1 MPLTHLDESRVESSV
16 LSPRDDSQRRDSI
29 PTEERGRGAFESMPQ
44 SPTKPASASTASRT
58 TFWDRWLA
66 RRLLS
71 LLQGLPIEI
80 ALWDG
85 RVYTASNGPA
95 SMRVTIHSQPT
106 LLSLLLDP
114 SMAFGDGYSRGEI
127 TVSGD
132 LVQFFEYIA
141 LAARQAPGWFDNRT
155 WRWGHWLSPNTRAAA
170 KNHVRQHYDLGNDF
184 YKLWL
189 DEQMAYTCA
198 YFAEP
203 TLDLAA
209 AQRAKFDLVAR
220 KLRLKPGDRV
230 VEAGCGW
237 GGLALHLARE
247 YGVSVQAFNISH
259 EQVAFARDRA
269 TSAGLD
275 GRVVFVEDDWRSV
288 DGQFDAFVSVGMLE
302 HVGPENFRELGN
314 VIHRSLKP
322 RGLALLHTIGR
333 NLAQPIDRWTEKRI
347 FPGGC
352 PPSLRQM
359 MDIFE
364 THDFSILDVENLRLH
379 YARTLEMWRDN
390 FELHTAEVERMFD
403 ANFVRMWRL
412 YLNASIANFSTGWM
426 QLFQVV
432 FTHGQNNAVPWTRA
446 DLYKEPDHA
455 RTL

>member
-1 MPLTHLDESRVESSV
+1 MSSTQLDEAPVKSSV
-16 LSPRDDSQRRDSI
+16 VPPREDSRSHESA
-29 PTEERGRGAFESMPQ
+29 PAEERSRGQIESAP
-44 SPTKPASASTASRT
+44 PTAMTPASAPSASRT
-58 TFWDRWLA
+58 TFLDRWLA
-66 RRLLS
+66 RRVLS
-71 LLQGLPIEI
+71 LVRGLPIEV

-85 RVYTASNGPA
+85 EVLSASNDPVR
-95 SMRVTIHSQPT
+95 SRVTIQSRST
-106 LLSLLLDP
+106 LLSLLFDP

-132 LVQFFEYIA
+132 LVRFFEH
-141 LAARQAPGWFDNRT
+141 LAQANRQAPHWFDNYR
-155 WRWGHWLSPNTRAAA
+155 WRWWHWLSPNTRAAS
-170 KNHVRQHYDLGNDF
+170 KNHIHQHYDLGNEF
-184 YKLWL
+184 YRLWL

-198 YFAEP
+198 YFSEP
-203 TLDLAA
+203 TLELAA
-209 AQRAKFDLVAR
+209 AQRAKFDHVAR

-237 GGLALHLARE
+237 GGLAMHLARE
-247 YGVSVQAFNISH
+247 YGVSVQAYNISH

-269 TSAGLD
+269 KSAGLED
-275 GRVVFVEDDWRSV
+275 RVVFVEDDWRSI

-302 HVGPENFRELGN
+302 HVGPENFRELGD

-322 RGLALLHTIGR
+322 GGLALLHTIGR
-333 NLAQPIDRWTEKRI
+333 NLARPIDLWTEKRI

-364 THDFSILDVENLRLH
+364 TRDFSILDVENLRLH
-379 YARTLEMWRDN
+379 YARTLECWRDN

-412 YLNASIANFSTGWM
+412 YLNASIANFRTGWM

-432 FTHGQNNAVPWTRA
+432 FCQGQNNAVPWTRA
-446 DLYKEPDHA
+446 DLYEEPHHA
-455 RTL
+455 RTI